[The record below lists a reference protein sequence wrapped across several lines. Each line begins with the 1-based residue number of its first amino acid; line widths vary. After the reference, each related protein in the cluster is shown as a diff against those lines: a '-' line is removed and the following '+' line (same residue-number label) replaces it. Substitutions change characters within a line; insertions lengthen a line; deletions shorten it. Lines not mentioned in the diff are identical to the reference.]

1 MTTPKSASTNS
12 GAGLPNTPRRVRLRL
27 DTIDRVR
34 RETAR
39 LYLEGKLGQRD
50 PSDVSKLGSL
60 LALIGRLI
68 EGGEME
74 RRIEA
79 LEQAERR

>member
-1 MTTPKSASTNS
+1 MTNIQPLPAKPAAPKRA
-12 GAGLPNTPRRVRLRL
+12 RLRL

-39 LYLEGKLGQRD
+39 LYVDGKLGLRD
-50 PSDVSKLGSL
+50 PSDVSKLGNL

-68 EGGEME
+68 EGGEIE
-74 RRIEA
+74 RRIAA
-79 LEQAERR
+79 LEQADSR